1 VCINAA
7 VDTLFCDERLEV
19 PVGSWEL
26 VHIDV
31 FERLMDKL
39 GPRLLSSVLFQTHL
53 LFATPYNATLMNTPG
68 MPCVFANP
76 RSHSKSY
83 TRPECASKYET
94 EWVRFVALTF
104 TETAV
109 CDFLFPRPCV
119 YPADRPFR
127 LSPGV

>member
-1 VCINAA
+1 MRECECECECIDLVPIFYAPSCACVQVCINAA

-39 GPRLLSSVLFQTHL
+39 GPRFLSSVLFQTHL

-68 MPCVFANP
+68 MPCVFANS
-76 RSHSKSY
+76 RSHRKSF
-83 TRPECASKYET
+83 TRPERKT
-94 EWVRFVALTF
+94 
-104 TETAV
+104 
-109 CDFLFPRPCV
+109 
-119 YPADRPFR
+119 
-127 LSPGV
+127 